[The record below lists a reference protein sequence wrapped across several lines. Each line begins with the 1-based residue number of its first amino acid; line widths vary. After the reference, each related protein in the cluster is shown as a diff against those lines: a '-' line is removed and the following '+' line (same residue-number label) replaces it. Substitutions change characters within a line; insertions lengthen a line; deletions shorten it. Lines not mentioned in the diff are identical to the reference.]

1 VAFVAA
7 TPITFVVKT
16 ALVAVTFYFFYS
28 RQPGPK
34 QHHTLRKTH
43 WLLRREAYL
52 IAELCLEPDCAKGRN
67 QWSVNLSSGLYKARQ
82 SPAEGYCTLDPTIAL
97 SQLPE
102 PLADTMLDSC

>member
-1 VAFVAA
+1 VAYVAA
-7 TPITFVVKT
+7 TPITFIMET
-16 ALVAVTFYFFYS
+16 ALIPISLLLFYS

-34 QHHTLRKTH
+34 QHHTLRKTR

-52 IAELCLEPDCAKGRN
+52 IAKLCLEPDCAKGHN

-82 SPAEGYCTLDPTIAL
+82 SPTEGCCTLDPTIAL

-102 PLADTMLDSC
+102 LLADTTLDSC